1 MWEFEIMNE
10 AEETTI
16 IFGYSFGE
24 ACKRYNLNPKDW
36 VLLSQEYID

>member
-10 AEETTI
+10 AGEIAI

-36 VLLSQEYID
+36 IILTQGYVD